1 MSVASKT
8 KVRLLIA
15 DDDKPIRALLATVAK
30 RAGFAVDVA
39 KDGAE
44 ALSMLEHAA
53 YDIVIVDLMMPQL
66 SGYELIER
74 ISSFSPRPVIIVA
87 TALTN
92 GDVSTLDDSLV
103 RRVIRKPFDVETVAN
118 ALIQTAL
125 EVAGETSAG
134 APPPIAKL
142 HLTEKPDTGEPLV
155 ELKPLEEDSVILS
168 PEEGEGPPSK
178 KP

>member
-1 MSVASKT
+1 MHFSLPVASK
-8 KVRLLIA
+8 KKARLLIA

-44 ALSMLEHAA
+44 ALEMIERSG

-66 SGYELIER
+66 SGYELIQR
-74 ISSFSPRPVIIVA
+74 ISSFNPRPIIIVA

-103 RRVIRKPFDVETVAN
+103 RRVIRKPFDVQTVAN

-125 EVAGETSAG
+125 EITSERDLGTTPA
-134 APPPIAKL
+134 IAKL
-142 HLTEKPDTGEPLV
+142 HVTDQPETGEPVV
-155 ELKPLEEDSVILS
+155 ELKPMEEEKSA
-168 PEEGEGPPSK
+168 PPPNEEKEK
-178 KP
+178 